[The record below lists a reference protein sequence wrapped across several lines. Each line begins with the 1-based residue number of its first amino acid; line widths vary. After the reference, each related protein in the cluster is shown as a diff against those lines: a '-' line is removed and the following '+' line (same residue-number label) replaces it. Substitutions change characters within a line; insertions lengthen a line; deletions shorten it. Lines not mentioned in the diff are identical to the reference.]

1 MPRKNSFQ
9 QKFVYALNLA
19 SLSLFNPVAFQTIK
33 NVHNQQLSYLGWAA
47 LYDLYAATKQI
58 RKDKVPGSL
67 IEAGCALGGSA
78 LVIASSKACE
88 TDFLVYDTFEMI
100 PPPNQ
105 EDGQD
110 AQNRYKQ
117 IAAGEAQGVRGEGDY
132 YGYIPNLLE
141 KIRDSFASFGFPVEK
156 NNIHLV
162 KGLFQDTM
170 QIQEPVSFAHL
181 DCDWYESVITC
192 LTRIEP
198 HLSPGGIL
206 VIDDYFDWS
215 GCKKAVDEYFSDK
228 RDQYDFSVK
237 SRLHIRKRRDK

>member
-1 MPRKNSFQ
+1 MSRKNSFQ
-9 QKFVYALNLA
+9 KKIVYALDLA
-19 SLSLFNPVAFQTIK
+19 SLSLFNPKAFRTIK
-33 NVHNQQLSYLGWAA
+33 NVRDQKLSYLGWAA
-47 LYDLYAATKQI
+47 LYDLHSAIKQI
-58 RKDKVPGSL
+58 RKDRVQGCF

-78 LVIASSKACE
+78 LVIATSKASE
-88 TDFLVYDTFEMI
+88 RDFLIYDTFEMI

-105 EDGQD
+105 EDGED

-132 YGYIPNLLE
+132 YGYIPNLLQ
-141 KIRDSFASFGFPVEK
+141 KIEDSFSAFGFPVEQ

-181 DCDWYESVITC
+181 DCDWYDSVITC
-192 LTRIEP
+192 LMRIEP

-215 GCKKAVDEYFSDK
+215 GCKKAVDEYFLDK
-228 RDQYDFSVK
+228 RDGYEFTIK
-237 SRLHIRKRRDK
+237 SRLHIRKRMK